1 MSYRNGEGIMNA
13 TIAIAGT
20 AWLAVLTMT
29 GCREPSDPARIV
41 RPNFEAGGAGRPAVL
56 VNPNAN
62 DNGTAKTIQE
72 GIGMVAAGGSV
83 MVLPGTY
90 VEQIVIDKGL
100 TLEAV
105 GGESGPVI
113 VAPSGTVDAAIQVVT
128 PDPVTIRG
136 LDVRYTGTRGIF
148 ANGVVDVTIDGASIV
163 AVNPPLGISA
173 LVSMLNDAP
182 TAGRSSVV
190 VRESFLDG
198 SVPAANSA
206 APPFPQLFGITIAG
220 DVDAQLVGNVIRR
233 TGGACIFLRT
243 RNDLAGEMNVDITNN
258 DLDQCYPLGRVA
270 AILVGPG
277 AGNLPTPDRPLTATG
292 VVNIVG
298 NTIRNSAQACVTSSA
313 IAYEVYTGRIEHN
326 RILNVVPACAT
337 PTLRNFPSAI
347 SVGRHLQPLF
357 PPVTPTVR
365 LNDIVGN
372 AQAGLGIAANQ
383 TLAIDAS
390 CNWWGSADG
399 PSGAGSGTG
408 DAIVIE
414 AGGATPTFSP
424 FATAPIAETSAT
436 GC

>member
-1 MSYRNGEGIMNA
+1 MNA
-13 TIAIAGT
+13 QPARLA
-20 AWLAVLTMT
+20 AWLTILSLV
-29 GCREPSDPARIV
+29 GCRDGSDPSRIV
-41 RPNFEAGGAGRPAVL
+41 RPSFDAGGVGRPAVL
-56 VNPNAN
+56 VNPHAN
-62 DNGTAKTIQE
+62 SNGTAKTIQE

-100 TLEAV
+100 TLEAM
-105 GGESGPVI
+105 GGESGSVI
-113 VAPSGTVDAAIQVVT
+113 VAPSGSVDAAIQIAT

-136 LDVRYTGTRGIF
+136 LTIQYTGVRGIF
-148 ANGVVDVTIDGASIV
+148 GNGVVDVTIERAAIV
-163 AVNPPLGISA
+163 AVNPPLGASA
-173 LVSMLNDAP
+173 LVSIPNDAP
-182 TAGRSSVV
+182 TTGRSSVV

-198 SVPAANSA
+198 GVPAANSPT
-206 APPFPQLFGITIAG
+206 PPFPQTFGITLAG
-220 DVDAQLVGNVIRR
+220 DVDAQLVGNVIRHA
-233 TGGACIFLRT
+233 GGACIFLRT
-243 RNDLAGEMNVDITNN
+243 RNDLAGAMNVDITNN
-258 DLDQCYPLGRVA
+258 DLDECYPLGRVA
-270 AILVGPG
+270 AILVGPA
-277 AGNLPTPDRPLTATG
+277 AGNNPTPDRPLTATG

-298 NTIRNSAQACVTSSA
+298 NTIRNSAHACVTSSA

-326 RILNVVPACAT
+326 RILNAVPACAT
-337 PTLRNFPSAI
+337 PTVRNFPSAI
-347 SVGRHLQPLF
+347 SVGRRLQPLF

-365 LNDIVGN
+365 FNDIAGN

-399 PSGAGSGTG
+399 PSGAGSGNG

-424 FATAPIAETSAT
+424 FATAPIAESGAT